1 MIVFVSNFVSPHVI
15 PLCDELY
22 VSTKCAFLF
31 IETRT
36 MSEER
41 RNLGYSR
48 LQNRKYVI
56 TCEEYINN
64 HVKYQKVIDEADVV
78 LSSFCS
84 IDNSILLGRV
94 SSNKLTFLLSE
105 RIFKKGV
112 LKLVDPRFWSNLY
125 FLSKIRNKNFHLLC
139 MGAYVAKDF
148 SRCGFPM
155 DRMWKFGYITKLED
169 YDIERK
175 FSDKHNETTKL
186 LWVGRMIW
194 WKRPF
199 HVIKAVEKLK
209 KNGIGFTL
217 DIIGGGSLEKKVRS
231 YINQSN
237 ISEITYHG
245 TLTNDK
251 VREMMLASDILVCTS
266 NRLEGWGA
274 VINEGL
280 NAGCLVVS
288 NEDMGA
294 TPYLIKNGITG
305 YCYRGG
311 TNDLFK
317 TLVNVIE
324 KGNIKQIA
332 QNGYQYIQESWSAHV
347 AAERLLNLVSQIKVD
362 STSTEIYEEG
372 ICSKACK

>member
-22 VSTKCAFLF
+22 ASTKSALLF
-31 IETRT
+31 IETRV

-41 RNLGYSR
+41 RNLGYNQLR
-48 LQNRKYVI
+48 NRKYVI
-56 TCEEYINN
+56 KCEEYINN
-64 HVKYQKVIDEADVV
+64 PIKYRKIIDEAEVV
-78 LSSFCS
+78 LASFLS
-84 IDNSILLGRV
+84 IDNSLLFDRV

-105 RIFKKGV
+105 RIFKKGI
-112 LKLVDPRFWSNLY
+112 LKLIDPRFWSNLY
-125 FLSKIRNKNFHLLC
+125 FLSKIRNKKFHLLC

-148 SRCGFPM
+148 ARCGFPI
-155 DRMWKFGYITKLED
+155 DRMWKFGYITKIED
-169 YDIERK
+169 NDIERK
-175 FSDKHNETTKL
+175 FSDKHNETIKL

-209 KNGIGFTL
+209 KNRCRFTL
-217 DIIGGGSLEKKVRS
+217 DIVGGGKLEKKVRS
-231 YINQSN
+231 YIEQSN

-245 TLTNDK
+245 TLTNNK
-251 VREMMLASDILVCTS
+251 VREMMLESDILVCTS
-266 NRLEGWGA
+266 NHLEGWGA

-280 NAGCLVVS
+280 NTGCLVVA
-288 NEDMGA
+288 NKDMGA

-305 YCYRGG
+305 YSYRGG
-311 TNDLFK
+311 ATNLFK
-317 TLVNVIE
+317 ILANVIE
-324 KGNIKQIA
+324 KENIKQIA
-332 QNGYQYIQESWSAHV
+332 QNGYMYIQESWSASV

-362 STSTEIYEEG
+362 FPSTEIYKEG